1 MALPAPPSQTGHTTR
16 LRIERTR
23 QMRSLLLLALA
34 VIVFSIWRAGIDR
47 VFTPGWW
54 RLW

>member
-1 MALPAPPSQTGHTTR
+1 MVSGSGRHSEFAARKR
-16 LRIERTR
+16 LERRR
-23 QMRSLLLLALA
+23 QARGLILLALA
-34 VIVFSIWRAGIDR
+34 VLVFSLLRFGLDR